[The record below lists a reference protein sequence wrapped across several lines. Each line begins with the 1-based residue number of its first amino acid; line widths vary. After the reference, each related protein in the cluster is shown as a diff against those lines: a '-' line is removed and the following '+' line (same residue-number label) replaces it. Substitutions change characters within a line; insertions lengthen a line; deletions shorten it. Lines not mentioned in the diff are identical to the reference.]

1 MNSGYFKH
9 WKMNQSPVLVNPSSM
24 NGPSSQK
31 NSKITFELCF
41 ISGEVYD
48 FMCRLPAGKT
58 SWHVFQVSDL
68 DKLLWEFESPMHLGP
83 TLTILNR
90 GQAQDSE

>member
-1 MNSGYFKH
+1 
-9 WKMNQSPVLVNPSSM
+9 
-24 NGPSSQK
+24 
-31 NSKITFELCF
+31 
-41 ISGEVYD
+41 
-48 FMCRLPAGKT
+48 MCRLPAGKT